1 MAKNK
6 NLLTP
11 HAWDGEPLAHP
22 ALQALACTME
32 PFNYDALLG
41 VYHDYNLQ
49 RAHIVRTS
57 ESWLAAGIVTGE
69 PVRAYG
75 FRATVRLLPEKW
87 PDVIRTINPGDVSKL
102 QKYGRYLYNSQENEA
117 MLHFITA
124 VAKFA
129 HNQSFLDELKA
140 VNWNIIAH
148 LGGVFRDSIL
158 HLISRQDFIA
168 FSQFLQKNFLVNL
181 FFNEYLP
188 KWRNLNMSPD
198 EGLLNAVFFDNP
210 EFIEDDRN
218 FLRDVYLYNR
228 VLIETGEM
236 DKILAKMQS
245 DCDAVIRLRSL
256 KYLHEGEAAKA
267 LKGFTEILDG
277 DKALYFADSLTNFA
291 YALALGLV
299 NDAKA
304 RKTAE
309 KLMKKK
315 QVIDY
320 KCCYAMLMVL
330 HTLVRGDIDEYYR
343 NHPLKS
349 CKNKMDLLLASLFL
363 RHYHILDPE
372 PEAINDAGEIVS
384 KSDFVYLKRLFCDD
398 FDQLKPL
405 RKLLC
410 TQTGITSPLMPEVK
424 ITAQWERVIDQIL
437 KINSTYG
444 KTPKKSSP
452 GIEQE
457 RVIYMLDT
465 DNYTVRPKLQKS
477 KDGGK
482 TWSKGRYIALK
493 NFGFEECLNPQDR
506 KVASLVDSYNY
517 GWGGSDY
524 SLEGT
529 EVLAAL
535 AGCPR
540 VFSEQTGGR
549 IDIVEEPLQLQVLP
563 YKDGFSI
570 RSNINTNDI
579 HYDYC
584 VTEQG
589 DKQITVTHVSDDQLK
604 ILKLLRNISVFPA
617 ESKSRLTAMLQELSS
632 DFTVMSPLMKNAT
645 DLKRVEASPLIAV
658 QIAPD
663 EDQEFSIHLA
673 VKPFGD
679 NPPYQKPGKGM
690 EIVSTTID
698 GERVQTERDMAA
710 ESRNETTVTAILS
723 RLDGDQIDD
732 NHWLL
737 DTAGC
742 LGLLE
747 QIRQHPEA
755 AYAEWPQGVKM
766 RVLRPMI
773 MGDAMQLKISS
784 AGQWFELEG
793 DVKIGEGEK
802 MKIAELME
810 RLRNAEG
817 NFIRLEGDEFIAV
830 SEQLR
835 RQLQSIEKMLLG
847 RGGKKLKVA
856 AMNAMQLTDLEE
868 AGVKLKA
875 DKTFREMID
884 RIREADTMTFRLPA
898 NIHAE
903 LRPYQEEGYRWMSR
917 LAHWGAG
924 ACLADDMGL
933 GKTLQS
939 ITLMQSRASLGPQL
953 VLMPTSVLLNWQQ
966 ELMRFAPALT
976 VKVLNAPGAD
986 RERIVKEAE
995 AGDVVLATYGL
1006 LVTEGELLAS
1016 RTWTTITLDEAHSIK
1031 NRDTQTSKS
1040 AMNLKGDFR
1049 LMLTGTPVQNHLS
1062 EIWNLFQFANPGL
1075 LGSFQ
1080 QFSDRFILPIE
1091 RDHDQERQRL
1101 LRRILS
1107 PFLLRRT
1114 KEEVLN
1120 ELPEKTDITLR
1131 VELSEEEKALYD
1143 NLRQQAIANLEEGSN
1158 STLQALAEITRLRQ
1172 AACHPRLVNA
1182 KLDIPSSKTQA
1193 FLELV
1198 ANLRESGHR
1207 ALVFSQFTSH
1217 LALVREE
1224 LDKTGIPYLY
1234 LDGSTTAQVRSKL
1247 VKQFQT
1253 GDEPLFLISLKA
1265 GGLGLN
1271 LTAADYVIH
1280 LDPWWN
1286 PAIEDQASDRAHRLG
1301 QQRPVTV
1308 YRLIAAG
1315 TIEEKI
1321 LRLHQNKRSM
1331 ADALLQ
1337 DADLFNQ
1344 ISADDVIRLLR
1355 ETVDGVE

>member
-6 NLLTP
+6 NLFTP
-11 HAWDGEPLAHP
+11 QAWDGDPLAHP

-32 PFNYDALLG
+32 PFGYYDLLR

-69 PVRAYG
+69 AVQAYG
-75 FRATVRLLPEKW
+75 RTTTIRLLPEKW
-87 PDVIRTINPGDVSKL
+87 PDVIRTIKPEDVSKL
-102 QKYGRYLYNSQENEA
+102 QKYGHYYYTRENEA

-129 HNQSFLDELKA
+129 RNQPFFDELKA
-140 VNWNIIAH
+140 VNWDTIAH
-148 LGGVFRDSIL
+148 LGGVFRESLL
-158 HLISRQDFIA
+158 HLISRMDFA
-168 FSQFLQKNFLVNL
+168 TFSQFIQKNFLVNL

-188 KWRNLNMSPD
+188 KWWNLNMSPD

-210 EFIEDDRN
+210 EFIEDDRD
-218 FLRDVYLYNR
+218 FLRDVFLYNR
-228 VLIETGEM
+228 VLIKTGEM
-236 DKILAKMQS
+236 DKLLAKMQS
-245 DCDAVIRLRSL
+245 DSDVVIRLRSL
-256 KYLHEGEAAKA
+256 KYLHEGEPAKA
-267 LKGFTEILDG
+267 LKGFTEVLG
-277 DKALYFADSLTNFA
+277 SDKASFFADSLTNFA
-291 YALALGLV
+291 YALALGLA

-320 KCCYAMLMVL
+320 ERCYAMLIVL

-343 NHPLKS
+343 NHPFKTCKS
-349 CKNKMDLLLASLFL
+349 NMDLLLASLFM
-363 RHYHILDPE
+363 RHYHLLDPE
-372 PEAINDAGEIVS
+372 PDAINDAGEIVS
-384 KSDFVYLKRLFCDD
+384 KSDFVYLKLLFCDD
-398 FDQLKPL
+398 FDQLKTS
-405 RKLLC
+405 RKLLR
-410 TQTGITSPLMPEVK
+410 TQTGIATPLMPEVK
-424 ITAQWERVIDQIL
+424 RTAQWERVIDQVL
-437 KINSTYG
+437 KINGSNTSG
-444 KTPKKSSP
+444 KPKKKSSP
-452 GIEQE
+452 DMEQE
-457 RVIYMLDT
+457 RVVYMVNMD
-465 DNYTVRPKLQKS
+465 YYKVQPKLQKS

-482 TWSKGRYIALK
+482 TWSKGRNIALK
-493 NFGFEECLNPQDR
+493 NFAYETCLDNQDR

-524 SLEGT
+524 SLGGND
-529 EVLAAL
+529 VIAAL

-549 IDIVEEPLQLQVLP
+549 IDIVEEPLQLQVQP
-563 YKDGFSI
+563 YKDGFSV
-570 RSNINTNDI
+570 RSNIDPNNI
-579 HYDYC
+579 RYGCC
-584 VTEQG
+584 VTERG
-589 DKQITVTHVSDDQLK
+589 DKQLTVTHVSDNQLK
-604 ILKLLRNISVFPA
+604 ILDLLRSISVFPA
-617 ESKSRLTAMLQELSS
+617 EGKTQLTAMLKELSS

-645 DLKRVEASPLIAV
+645 DIKRVEASPLIAV

-663 EDQEFSIHLA
+663 EDQMFSIHLA
-673 VKPFGD
+673 VKPFGEK
-679 NPPYQKPGKGM
+679 PPYQKPGKGL

-698 GERVQTERDMAA
+698 GETVQTERDMAA
-710 ESRNETTVTAILS
+710 ESRNETTVMAILNK
-723 RLDGDQIDD
+723 LGGDQLDD

-747 QIRQHPEA
+747 QIRRHPEA

-766 RVLRPMI
+766 RVLRPVI

-793 DVKIGEGEK
+793 DVKIGESEK
-802 MKIAELME
+802 MKVAELME
-810 RLRNAEG
+810 RLREAKG
-817 NFIRLEGDEFIAV
+817 NFIQLEGDEFIAV

-856 AMNAMQLTDLEE
+856 AMNGMQLADLEE
-868 AGVKLKA
+868 VGVKIKA

-884 RIREADTMTFRLPA
+884 RIKEADAMTFPLPA

-903 LRPYQEEGYRWMSR
+903 LRPYQQEGYRWMCR

-939 ITLMQSRASLGPQL
+939 ITLMQSRAALGPQL

-976 VKVLNAPGAD
+976 VKVLNAPGTD
-986 RERIVKEAE
+986 RERMVKEADV
-995 AGDVVLATYGL
+995 GDVVLSTYGL

-1016 RTWTTITLDEAHSIK
+1016 RTWTTIILDEAHSIK

-1049 LMLTGTPVQNHLS
+1049 LMLTGTPLQNHLS
-1062 EIWNLFQFANPGL
+1062 EIWNLFQFADPGL

-1080 QFSDRFILPIE
+1080 QFTDRFILPIE

-1114 KEEVLN
+1114 KEDVLN
-1120 ELPEKTDITLR
+1120 ELPEKTEITLR
-1131 VELSEEEKALYD
+1131 VELGSEEKALYD
-1143 NLRQQAIANLEEGSN
+1143 NLRQQAIANLEEGSG
-1158 STLQALAEITRLRQ
+1158 STLQTLAEITRLRQ

-1182 KLDIPSSKTQA
+1182 KLNIPSSKTQA

-1198 ANLRESGHR
+1198 ADLRESGHR

-1224 LDKTGIPYLY
+1224 LDKLGVPYLY
-1234 LDGSTTAQVRSKL
+1234 LDGSTTAQVRNKL

-1286 PAIEDQASDRAHRLG
+1286 PAIEDQASDRAHRIG

-1321 LRLHQNKRSM
+1321 LRLHGSKRSM

-1355 ETVDGVE
+1355 ETVDNL

>member
-1 MAKNK
+1 
-6 NLLTP
+6 
-11 HAWDGEPLAHP
+11 
-22 ALQALACTME
+22 
-32 PFNYDALLG
+32 
-41 VYHDYNLQ
+41 
-49 RAHIVRTS
+49 
-57 ESWLAAGIVTGE
+57 
-69 PVRAYG
+69 
-75 FRATVRLLPEKW
+75 
-87 PDVIRTINPGDVSKL
+87 
-102 QKYGRYLYNSQENEA
+102 
-117 MLHFITA
+117 
-124 VAKFA
+124 
-129 HNQSFLDELKA
+129 
-140 VNWNIIAH
+140 
-148 LGGVFRDSIL
+148 
-158 HLISRQDFIA
+158 
-168 FSQFLQKNFLVNL
+168 
-181 FFNEYLP
+181 
-188 KWRNLNMSPD
+188 
-198 EGLLNAVFFDNP
+198 
-210 EFIEDDRN
+210 
-218 FLRDVYLYNR
+218 
-228 VLIETGEM
+228 
-236 DKILAKMQS
+236 
-245 DCDAVIRLRSL
+245 
-256 KYLHEGEAAKA
+256 
-267 LKGFTEILDG
+267 
-277 DKALYFADSLTNFA
+277 
-291 YALALGLV
+291 
-299 NDAKA
+299 
-304 RKTAE
+304 
-309 KLMKKK
+309 
-315 QVIDY
+315 
-320 KCCYAMLMVL
+320 
-330 HTLVRGDIDEYYR
+330 
-343 NHPLKS
+343 
-349 CKNKMDLLLASLFL
+349 
-363 RHYHILDPE
+363 
-372 PEAINDAGEIVS
+372 
-384 KSDFVYLKRLFCDD
+384 
-398 FDQLKPL
+398 
-405 RKLLC
+405 
-410 TQTGITSPLMPEVK
+410 
-424 ITAQWERVIDQIL
+424 
-437 KINSTYG
+437 
-444 KTPKKSSP
+444 
-452 GIEQE
+452 
-457 RVIYMLDT
+457 
-465 DNYTVRPKLQKS
+465 
-477 KDGGK
+477 
-482 TWSKGRYIALK
+482 
-493 NFGFEECLNPQDR
+493 
-506 KVASLVDSYNY
+506 
-517 GWGGSDY
+517 
-524 SLEGT
+524 
-529 EVLAAL
+529 
-535 AGCPR
+535 
-540 VFSEQTGGR
+540 
-549 IDIVEEPLQLQVLP
+549 
-563 YKDGFSI
+563 
-570 RSNINTNDI
+570 
-579 HYDYC
+579 
-584 VTEQG
+584 
-589 DKQITVTHVSDDQLK
+589 
-604 ILKLLRNISVFPA
+604 
-617 ESKSRLTAMLQELSS
+617 
-632 DFTVMSPLMKNAT
+632 
-645 DLKRVEASPLIAV
+645 
-658 QIAPD
+658 
-663 EDQEFSIHLA
+663 
-673 VKPFGD
+673 
-679 NPPYQKPGKGM
+679 M

-737 DTAGC
+737 NTAGC

-766 RVLRPMI
+766 RVLRPVI

-793 DVKIGEGEK
+793 DVKIGAGEK

-810 RLRNAEG
+810 RLRDAEG

-856 AMNAMQLTDLEE
+856 AMNGMQLADLEE
-868 AGVKLKA
+868 AGVKIKA

-884 RIREADTMTFRLPA
+884 RIREADTMTFPLPA

-976 VKVLNAPGAD
+976 VKVLNAPGTD
-986 RERIVKEAE
+986 RERMVKESE
-995 AGDVVLATYGL
+995 ASDVVLATYGL

-1016 RTWTTITLDEAHSIK
+1016 CTWTTITLDEAHSIK

-1049 LMLTGTPVQNHLS
+1049 LMLTGTPLQNHLS

-1114 KEEVLN
+1114 KEDVLN

-1143 NLRQQAIANLEEGSN
+1143 NLRQQAIANLEKGSN

-1286 PAIEDQASDRAHRLG
+1286 PAIEDQASDRAHRIG

-1355 ETVDGVE
+1355 EAVDDL